1 MSFMVRKLLLMRNG
15 SNHFTA
21 FPLLYYT
28 DILHRIYFGTR
39 HSMSTTGL
47 NSNNSAKSPSR
58 RYLFTFLII
67 FGLGIS
73 VGVIAWVANAKK
85 SRSVAEKP
93 AIPVL
98 NVTRT
103 TSRWE
108 SWTARVEVPGA
119 IAPWQEAVLSAQ
131 IAGLR
136 LLEVN
141 AEIGDVVH
149 RGQLVARFDT
159 DMLKTDEAQLM
170 ATLKQAEANAAQAEA
185 NRERAA
191 LLQENGGLSKQDILQ
206 NQTQALTTKAQVDIV
221 KAQLAAKRIQ
231 LRYAEVTAP
240 DDGII
245 SSRNATLGTVYSIGQ
260 ELFKLIRQNRMEWRG
275 ELTAEQLAKIKIGQS
290 IQLELP
296 DGGHATAKVRKIA
309 SSLDSQ
315 SRLGTL
321 FADIEPGSNSRA
333 GMYANGRILLTQSPA
348 LVVPAASV
356 IIRDGHSFVV
366 KLNENKDISEVK
378 LERVVT
384 GRRQGEEVEILEGL
398 DENAQVVTQG
408 AGFLN
413 DGDLVK
419 VLPATVTAH

>member
-1 MSFMVRKLLLMRNG
+1 VIILLIVLGLVAVVGIIALAMS
-15 SNHFTA
+15 
-21 FPLLYYT
+21 
-28 DILHRIYFGTR
+28 
-39 HSMSTTGL
+39 
-47 NSNNSAKSPSR
+47 
-58 RYLFTFLII
+58 
-67 FGLGIS
+67 
-73 VGVIAWVANAKK
+73 AKK
-85 SRSVAEKP
+85 SRSLADKP
-93 AIPVL
+93 AIPAL

-103 TSRWE
+103 TSHRE
-108 SWTARVEVPGA
+108 SWSASVEVPGA

-131 IAGLR
+131 VAGLR
-136 LLEVN
+136 LVEVS
-141 AEIGDVVH
+141 AEVGDVVH

-170 ATLKQAEANAAQAEA
+170 ATLTQAEANAVQAEA

-260 ELFKLIRQNRMEWRG
+260 ELFKLIRQNRLEWRG

-296 DGGHATAKVRKIA
+296 DGSHAVAKVRKIA

-321 FADIEPGSNSRA
+321 FADVEPGSLSRA
-333 GMYANGRILLTQSPA
+333 GMYANGRILLTQTPA

-356 IIRDGHSFVV
+356 IIRDGHSYVV
-366 KLNENKDISEVK
+366 KLNENKEISEVK
-378 LERVVT
+378 LQRVVT
-384 GRRQGEEVEILEGL
+384 GRRQGQDVEILEGL
-398 DENAQVVTQG
+398 DENVQVVAQG

-419 VLPATVTAH
+419 VLPATDTVH

>member
-1 MSFMVRKLLLMRNG
+1 M
-15 SNHFTA
+15 
-21 FPLLYYT
+21 
-28 DILHRIYFGTR
+28 
-39 HSMSTTGL
+39 
-47 NSNNSAKSPSR
+47 PSSSC
-58 RYLFTFLII
+58 TILII
-67 FGLGIS
+67 S
-73 VGVIAWVANAKK
+73 EVI
-85 SRSVAEKP
+85 
-93 AIPVL
+93 
-98 NVTRT
+98 
-103 TSRWE
+103 
-108 SWTARVEVPGA
+108 
-119 IAPWQEAVLSAQ
+119 
-131 IAGLR
+131 GLR
-136 LLEVN
+136 LVEVS
-141 AEIGDVVH
+141 AEVGDVVH

-170 ATLKQAEANAAQAEA
+170 ATLTQAEANAAQAEE

-206 NQTQALTTKAQVDIV
+206 NQTQALTTKAQVDTV

-296 DGGHATAKVRKIA
+296 DGSHATAKVRKIA

-321 FADIEPGSNSRA
+321 FADVEPGSLSRA

-356 IIRDGHSFVV
+356 IIRDGHSYVV
-366 KLNENKDISEVK
+366 KLNENKEISEVK
-378 LERVVT
+378 LQRVVT
-384 GRRQGEEVEILEGL
+384 GRRQGQDVEILEGL
-398 DENAQVVTQG
+398 DENAQVVAQG

-419 VLPATVTAH
+419 VLPATDTVH